1 MKRTHWRLVY
11 GLLLVTAVT
20 VVPATAQSVA
30 QAQPFAHRVRIV
42 RDGGPVEAT
51 AVLVRRQPDD
61 EHVVLHFV
69 TAAHPFKNV
78 IGRPS
83 PYESLS
89 VEVQGTNLEVRP
101 QDLVLPSGVID
112 IAILRVTVSSS
123 AVAPPPLTLEIPAP
137 GAPFFLA
144 GFGAA
149 GNPVKLEQH
158 VRRVATL
165 AVAGDRSVT
174 GMTGC
179 AGAPALFEQRVFG
192 IVSTC
197 GSDTPPVVV
206 PFAAIADWLKRHVPG
221 GLTLP
226 LPMLTEF
233 RLTERDLE
241 GPLLTVAC
249 REAQTGDIDVPI
261 QVSTGETVIDAKADL
276 LHKSFLELAEVS
288 VLRIREHSMRLR
300 FTLVGQPPALV
311 HPPEPCPRGQALVTV
326 RLDLIS
332 RLAR

>member
-11 GLLLVTAVT
+11 SLMLVTAVT

-30 QAQPFAHRVRIV
+30 QAQPFAYRVRIV
-42 RDGGPVEAT
+42 REGGPVEAT

-61 EHVVLHFV
+61 ERVVLHFV

-83 PYESLS
+83 LGESLS
-89 VEVQGTNLEVRP
+89 VEVQGATLEVRP
-101 QDLVLPSGVID
+101 QDLVVPSGVID
-112 IAILRVTVSSS
+112 IAILRVAVPSS
-123 AVAPPPLTLEIPAP
+123 AAAPPPLTLAIPAP
-137 GAPFFLA
+137 STPFLLS
-144 GFGAA
+144 GFDASGKPEKA
-149 GNPVKLEQH
+149 EQR

-165 AVAGDRSVT
+165 AVAGDRGVT
-174 GMTGC
+174 GITGC
-179 AGAPALFEQRVFG
+179 AGAPALFEGRVFG

-197 GSDTPPVVV
+197 GRDTPPVVV
-206 PFAAIADWLKRHVPG
+206 PFAAIADWLERHVPG

-233 RLTERDLE
+233 RLTKRDLE
-241 GPLLTVAC
+241 GPLLTVPC

-288 VLRIREHSMRLR
+288 ILRIRERSMKLR